1 MPEEEK
7 ELTGFSKLVYNKY
20 YVDEVYATLITKP
33 LDKLAAFV
41 YKYIDQGLIDGTVN
55 GAGSIL
61 NNVSGQLRKIQ
72 TGHIGAYVFAMV
84 IGIITILVLTMI
96 I

>member
-1 MPEEEK
+1 
-7 ELTGFSKLVYNKY
+7 
-20 YVDEVYATLITKP
+20 
-33 LDKLAAFV
+33 
-41 YKYIDQGLIDGTVN
+41 
-55 GAGSIL
+55 L

>member
-1 MPEEEK
+1 
-7 ELTGFSKLVYNKY
+7 
-20 YVDEVYATLITKP
+20 VYAALITKP

-55 GAGSIL
+55 GTGSIL
-61 NNVSGQLRKIQ
+61 NNLSGQLRKIQ